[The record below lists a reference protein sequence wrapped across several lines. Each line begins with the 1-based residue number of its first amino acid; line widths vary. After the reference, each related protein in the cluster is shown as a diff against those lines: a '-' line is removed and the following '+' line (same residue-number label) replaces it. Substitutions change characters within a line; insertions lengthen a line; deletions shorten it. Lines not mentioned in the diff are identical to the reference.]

1 MSAFWIL
8 ALNSWMHTPAG
19 FEMIDGRAHATDWFA
34 IVFNPSFPY
43 RLTHM
48 MIASGLTTAFLIAG
62 ISAWRWLRGD
72 HAPSVMA
79 TLKVGTWLGAILI
92 PVQVA
97 VGDLHGLNTLE
108 HQPAKIAA
116 IEGIWETERGAPLLL
131 FALPN
136 AQTRS
141 NDYAIGLP
149 NVASLVLTH
158 EWDGEIKGLSEF
170 DGLHPPVAPVF
181 WAFRVMVGIG
191 MLMLAVSWLSAW
203 KLRRTGTLPRPL
215 ARILV
220 AMTFSGWV
228 ATVAGWYVT
237 EIGRQPWLVQG
248 VLATADAAS
257 AVPAVAV
264 GTTLALYLTLYI
276 LLLIAYIGAVF
287 HLARKGDQASVYGT
301 PGRPAPLPGGAGA

>member
-1 MSAFWIL
+1 
-8 ALNSWMHTPAG
+8 
-19 FEMIDGRAHATDWFA
+19 MIDGRAHATDGFA

-48 MIASGLTTAFLIAG
+48 MLASGLTAAFLIAG
-62 ISAWRWLRGD
+62 ISAWRWLRVD

-92 PVQVA
+92 PVQIA
-97 VGDLHGLNTLE
+97 VGDLHALNTLE

-116 IEGIWETERGAPLLL
+116 IEGVWETERGAPLLL

-287 HLARKGDQASVYGT
+287 LALMGISMLAYVVLDGYDLGVGLLLRYADDAQKDRMIASIG
-301 PGRPAPLPGGAGA
+301 PF